1 MKKILFFCLTVVYI
15 SCQNNQTIDNS
26 DWAGFSTQNDER
38 TKIVEKLA
46 KGYERGE
53 FEIAREYF
61 SPDSKHMV
69 NMQVFN
75 VDQIIEGYNFHSVL
89 YDKIQHI
96 DPVVHTTKYNNDS
109 IFTNQWANW
118 SGISKITGEELKLTF
133 HCWWKWE
140 GDKIVQTQCYFETA
154 DLLKEA
160 ALYAES
166 QNAKTQ

>member
-1 MKKILFFCLTVVYI
+1 MKKISILTLLIICI
-15 SCQNNQTIDNS
+15 SCQNNQMGDKS
-26 DWAGFSTQNDER
+26 DWAGVTTQNDEK

-46 KGYERGE
+46 KGYEQGK

-61 SPDSKHMV
+61 SPDGKHMV
-69 NMQVFN
+69 NLESYT
-75 VDQIIEGYNFHSVL
+75 VDEIIEGYNFHSVL
-89 YDKIQHI
+89 YDDLEHI
-96 DPVVHTTKYNNDS
+96 DPVVHTTVYNNDS
-109 IFTNQWANW
+109 VFTNQWANW
-118 SGISKITGEELKLTF
+118 RGVSKITGEESKLTF

-166 QNAKTQ
+166 QNSISE

>member
-1 MKKILFFCLTVVYI
+1 MKNLITLIIFSTILF
-15 SCQNNQTIDNS
+15 SCNSPIDSSPWSGTIN
-26 DWAGFSTQNDER
+26 QNDEK

-75 VDQIIEGYNFHSVL
+75 VDQIIDGYNFHSVL
-89 YDKIQHI
+89 YDKIKHI

-118 SGISKITGEELKLTF
+118 SGTSKITGEELKLTF

-154 DLLKEA
+154 DLQKEA
-160 ALYAES
+160 ALYAEKQNTKS
-166 QNAKTQ
+166 Q